1 MVYWY
6 VKFGY
11 NYKENINMTTLTEK
25 SGITLIK
32 SGSFKLNDLSQLL
45 NEPGLKSD
53 MAEVAVTNNTNAL
66 TMGHFTMSPGVEF
79 EYFYDSVEYKVI
91 TKGKIVVRDVA
102 GNKYVA
108 EVGDVL
114 LFSPDVTVIFD
125 AESDG
130 EAIYTAHRQAAE
142 DFAPA
147 K

>member
-1 MVYWY
+1 
-6 VKFGY
+6 
-11 NYKENINMTTLTEK
+11 MTTLTEK

-32 SGSFKLNDLSQLL
+32 AGSFKLNDLSKLL
-45 NEPGLKSD
+45 EVEGLKSD
-53 MAEVAVTNNTNAL
+53 MAEVAVTNNSAPL
-66 TMGHFTMSPGVEF
+66 TIGHFTMSPVVEF
-79 EYFYDSVEYKVI
+79 EYFYDSVEYKVV
-91 TKGKIVVRDVA
+91 TRGKIVMRDTD

-108 EVGDVL
+108 EVGDVI
-114 LFSPDVTVIFD
+114 LFSPDVTIIFD